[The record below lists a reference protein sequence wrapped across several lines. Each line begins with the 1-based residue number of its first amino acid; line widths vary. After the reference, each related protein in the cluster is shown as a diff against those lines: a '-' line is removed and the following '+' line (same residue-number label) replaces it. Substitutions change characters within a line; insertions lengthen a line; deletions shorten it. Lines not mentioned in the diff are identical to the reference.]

1 MASAKGEKAKE
12 VARKLR
18 DRVRAT
24 NAFDRSLRGR
34 VLRLE
39 QELEA
44 DRQLHRKIAELS
56 DVVAELLVP
65 IQDRD
70 EARVSEVLAQYRKT
84 I

>member
-1 MASAKGEKAKE
+1 MASAKVESVKDL
-12 VARKLR
+12 ARKVR
-18 DRVRAT
+18 NRVRET

-39 QELEA
+39 KELEA

-65 IQDRD
+65 LQDRD